1 MNTTKLYTFWMSR
14 SRHSTPMANESTP
27 ALGLFDIEGLPS
39 ALKARDIAVK
49 KAIVEVSIFAP
60 VSPGRTILGF
70 TGDIAEVTVA
80 LEEVGESV
88 GPRQVHQLLLPAIA
102 ESAYSALMGAKRDP
116 APYTALG
123 VLEFTGIVPAVD
135 SADRL
140 VKRCGLEISRLHPAT
155 GYGGRA
161 FLTVYGELGN
171 VEDGLEHI
179 AEAWGADL
187 LDRELIPNPLP
198 ETSTPV
204 FIRPWSL
211 DPAD

>member
-1 MNTTKLYTFWMSR
+1 
-14 SRHSTPMANESTP
+14 MANESTP

-70 TGDIAEVTVA
+70 TGDIAEVTAA
-80 LEEVGESV
+80 LEEVSESV
-88 GPRQVHQLLLPAIA
+88 GPRLVQELLLPAIA
-102 ESAYSALMGAKRDP
+102 EPAYSALMGAKSNP
-116 APYTALG
+116 EPYTTLG
-123 VLEFTGIVPAVD
+123 ILEFTGIVPAVD

-140 VKRCGLEISRLHPAT
+140 VKRCGLQISRLHPAS

-161 FLTVYGELGN
+161 FLTVYGELAN

-179 AEAWGADL
+179 TEAWGSDL
-187 LDRELIPNPLP
+187 LDAELIANPLS

-211 DPAD
+211 DPAE

>member
-1 MNTTKLYTFWMSR
+1 MNLRPHWASLISR
-14 SRHSTPMANESTP
+14 DS
-27 ALGLFDIEGLPS
+27 LGAQSATSPS
-39 ALKARDIAVK
+39 KRRL
-49 KAIVEVSIFAP
+49 SSSYFAP

-70 TGDIAEVTVA
+70 TGDIAEVTAA

-88 GPRQVHQLLLPAIA
+88 GPRQVHQLLLPAISEHA
-102 ESAYSALMGAKRDP
+102 FRALMGAKADP
-116 APYTALG
+116 APYCALG
-123 VLEFTGIVPAVD
+123 VMEFTGIVPAVD

-140 VKRCGLEISRLHPAT
+140 VKRSGLEISRLHPAT

-161 FLTVYGELGN
+161 FLTVYGELAN

-179 AEAWGADL
+179 SEAWGSDL
-187 LDRELIPNPLP
+187 LDRELIANPLP

-211 DPAD
+211 DPAE